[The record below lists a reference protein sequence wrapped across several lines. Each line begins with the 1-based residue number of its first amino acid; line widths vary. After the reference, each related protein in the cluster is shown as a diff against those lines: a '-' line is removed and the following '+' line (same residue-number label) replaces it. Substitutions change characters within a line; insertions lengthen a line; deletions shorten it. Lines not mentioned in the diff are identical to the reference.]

1 MSLKLYHSSDKREED
16 KGGREK
22 KKKEKSRLI
31 SIPIYVSPFFYIS
44 WKIMKT
50 KAICYCINHTH
61 FIFLITEPY
70 P

>member
-31 SIPIYVSPFFYIS
+31 SIPIYVSPFFFTS
-44 WKIMKT
+44 
-50 KAICYCINHTH
+50 AGR
-61 FIFLITEPY
+61 L
-70 P
+70 